1 LTVHAT
7 RNVQV
12 IFTTYLYHLIIKP
25 NDTGHAKTAM
35 LLHKNTIQYNTI
47 QYNTIVRAPSV
58 PKKGEI
64 SKVIVCMSVHLE
76 IRFNYPL
83 EQE

>member
-35 LLHKNTIQYNTI
+35 LLHKNTI
-47 QYNTIVRAPSV
+47 VRVPSV

-64 SKVIVCMSVHLE
+64 SKVIVCMAVHLE